1 MKYIILIMTFILPSS
16 LTFSQV
22 GENLD
27 NDKFSALYLVTS
39 THIDEK
45 GKEYHSI
52 PAEFELL
59 YDSKMSQFEY
69 IPKINNRQEEGDFFT
84 MASSGII
91 FVNLEQ
97 NKMYERKS
105 ALGKDYFIIDSIL
118 KFDWKIIPNEIKSYN
133 TYSLNKAVY
142 ENPEMNLIITAY
154 YSEDVK
160 YPFGPNIYGGLPGL
174 IFEIQIEK
182 IYGNNLKDITYY
194 NLIEIK
200 NTNKEFKKINFTKSI
215 TYEEYQKLYKEALSN
230 MMEMNN
236 GGVDTSN

>member
-1 MKYIILIMTFILPSS
+1 MTFILLSS

-91 FVNLEQ
+91 FVNLEH
-97 NKMYERKS
+97 NKIYERKS
-105 ALGKDYFIIDSIL
+105 SLGKNYFIEDSIPKFNWKLISDDEKKFKTYIL
-118 KFDWKIIPNEIKSYN
+118 K
-133 TYSLNKAVY
+133 KAIY
-142 ENPEMNLIITAY
+142 ENLEDNIIVTAY
-154 YSEDVK
+154 YSEEMTC
-160 YPFGPNIYGGLPGL
+160 PFGPSLYGGLPGL

-182 IYGNNLKDITYY
+182 KYGNNLKDITYY
-194 NLIEIK
+194 NLVEIK

-215 TYEEYQKLYKEALSN
+215 TYEEYQKLYKEALNN

-236 GGVDTSN
+236 GGVDTSD

>member
-1 MKYIILIMTFILPSS
+1 MAFILSPS
-16 LTFSQV
+16 LTLSQV

-69 IPKINNRQEEGDFFT
+69 LPKINNRQEDGDFFT

-91 FVNLEQ
+91 FVKLER
-97 NKMYERKS
+97 KKIYERKS
-105 ALGKDYFIIDSIL
+105 SLGKNYFIEDSIP
-118 KFDWKIIPNEIKSYN
+118 KFNWKLIPNDEKKFKTLILK
-133 TYSLNKAVY
+133 KAIY
-142 ENPEMNLIITAY
+142 ENLEDKTIVTAY
-154 YSEDVK
+154 YSEEMTC
-160 YPFGPNIYGGLPGL
+160 PFGPYIYGGLPGL

-182 IYGNNLKDITYY
+182 KYGNNLKDITYY

-200 NTNKEFKKINFTKSI
+200 NSSKEFKKNNFTKSI
-215 TYEEYQKLYKEALSN
+215 TYEEYQILYKEALKN

-236 GGVDTSN
+236 SGVDTSN

>member
-1 MKYIILIMTFILPSS
+1 MKNVIFLSVFIISVTL
-16 LTFSQV
+16 FSQIN
-22 GENLD
+22 NLEE

-45 GKEYHSI
+45 GKEHHSI

-91 FVNLEQ
+91 FVNIEH
-97 NKMYERKS
+97 NKIYERKS
-105 ALGKDYFIIDSIL
+105 SLGKNYFIEDSIPKFNWKLIPDDEKQFKTYLL
-118 KFDWKIIPNEIKSYN
+118 K
-133 TYSLNKAVY
+133 KAIY
-142 ENPEMNLIITAY
+142 ENLEDNTIVTAY
-154 YSEDVK
+154 YSEEITC
-160 YPFGPNIYGGLPGL
+160 PFGPSLYGGLPGL

-182 IYGNNLKDITYY
+182 KYGNNLKDITYY
-194 NLIEIK
+194 NLVEIK

-215 TYEEYQKLYKEALSN
+215 TYEEYQKLYKEALNN
-230 MMEMNN
+230 MMEMNK
-236 GGVDTSN
+236 GGVDTSD